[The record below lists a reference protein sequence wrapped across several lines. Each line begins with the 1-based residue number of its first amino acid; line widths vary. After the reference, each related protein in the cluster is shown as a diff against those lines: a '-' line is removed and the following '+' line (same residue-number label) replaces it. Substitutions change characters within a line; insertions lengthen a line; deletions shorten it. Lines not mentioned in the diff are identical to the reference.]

1 MSSPLLLTALENELA
16 QIQTFIETLERE
28 QQALIDNTLAD
39 LESLSKHKV
48 AHAAALEQLARERK
62 RLFDVNGVELSP
74 HPPHQ
79 LEAARHLP
87 AEQLP
92 ALKQGWDKL
101 IQAARQ
107 ANALNNTNGQLIQTR
122 QQQNQQLMGLLQ
134 NSQNANLSYDALG
147 QPRLSRSTGSLGKA

>member
-1 MSSPLLLTALENELA
+1 MSSPLLLTTLENELA
-16 QIQTFIETLERE
+16 HIQTFIETLEQE
-28 QQALIDNTLAD
+28 QQALIDNTLAE
-39 LESLSKHKV
+39 LETLSKQKT
-48 AHAAALEQLARERK
+48 AHAATLEQLARERK

-79 LEAARHLP
+79 LVSARHLP

-92 ALKQGWDKL
+92 ALQQAWDRL

-107 ANALNNTNGQLIQTR
+107 ASALNNTNGQLIQTR
-122 QQQNQQLMGLLQ
+122 QQQNQQLMSLLQ

-147 QPRLSRSTGSLGKA
+147 QPRLSRSSGSLGKA